1 MAFPLT
7 VHFPKEIVFLR
18 LVDWRVIVLH
28 GGITNTAEVHSHQ
41 EETGLGTVSPS
52 QAGGIQKRTL
62 QESICVR
69 VEPGTRKS
77 FLLLGGG
84 RRGGSL
90 TFCHP
95 CTTGILPREPRRLR
109 TAGSPSVPRA
119 RRSP

>member
-28 GGITNTAEVHSHQ
+28 GSITNTAEVHSHQ

-52 QAGGIQKRTL
+52 QARGIQKRTL
-62 QESICVR
+62 QESICVH
-69 VEPGTRKS
+69 VEPGAWKS

-84 RRGGSL
+84 RGGGSL
-90 TFCHP
+90 TFCRP
-95 CTTGILPREPRRLR
+95 CTTGILPREPRRLH
-109 TAGSPSVPRA
+109 TAGS